1 MTTLNRSQRPRA
13 AIILAAGKSTRMKSA
28 RSKVL
33 HELGGRSLLG
43 WVHANVSALGCER
56 IICVVGEANADVR
69 AAAQGLGMQI
79 AVQEPQLGTG
89 HAVQCAKAAMD
100 GFDGDV
106 AVLFADTP
114 MIAQDTMAAVFDA
127 LDGADIA
134 VLGFEAEEPGA
145 YGRLIEGADG
155 LERIVEAKEASSEE
169 LAVTLCNSGVI
180 AADSS
185 RLFAA
190 VDRLDNKNAK
200 GEYYLTDCVGL
211 IREDGGR
218 AAVVRGDEGEML
230 GINSR
235 ADLAQAHKAF
245 NAQRRA
251 QALADGVT
259 LRDPDTVYFSYDT
272 VLENDVTIEE
282 NVVFGPGVTV
292 KRGATIRAFSH
303 VEGAIVGERA
313 NVGPFA
319 RLRPGAE
326 LGPNSHI
333 GNFVEVKKTRLGAGS
348 KASHLTYLGDAVIG
362 EGVNIGAGTV
372 TCNYDGYFKHQTTI
386 GDGAFI
392 GTHTSLVAP
401 VTVGA
406 GAFTGTGTVVTK
418 SVPDDALVIARPP
431 EVHKPGWAARFR
443 TAMKKRKSGQ

>member
-1 MTTLNRSQRPRA
+1 
-13 AIILAAGKSTRMKSA
+13 
-28 RSKVL
+28 
-33 HELGGRSLLG
+33 
-43 WVHANVSALGCER
+43 
-56 IICVVGEANADVR
+56 
-69 AAAQGLGMQI
+69 
-79 AVQEPQLGTG
+79 
-89 HAVQCAKAAMD
+89 
-100 GFDGDV
+100 
-106 AVLFADTP
+106 
-114 MIAQDTMAAVFDA
+114 
-127 LDGADIA
+127 
-134 VLGFEAEEPGA
+134 
-145 YGRLIEGADG
+145 
-155 LERIVEAKEASSEE
+155 
-169 LAVTLCNSGVI
+169 
-180 AADSS
+180 
-185 RLFAA
+185 
-190 VDRLDNKNAK
+190 
-200 GEYYLTDCVGL
+200 
-211 IREDGGR
+211 
-218 AAVVRGDEGEML
+218 ML

-272 VLENDVTIEE
+272 LLENDVTIEE

-303 VEGAIVGERA
+303 VEGAIIGEGA

-431 EVHKPGWAARFR
+431 EVQKAGWAARFR